1 MESRMTAVRQ
11 RIADWQRERRIARL
25 TRQVKEAQAS
35 GCIWNL
41 VVLTILWPALRDEI
55 NQRSP
60 QQVARM
66 ERRRGL
72 VR

>member
-1 MESRMTAVRQ
+1 MNAIRQ
-11 RIADWQRERRIARL
+11 RITDWQRERRIAQIKASALEVLLRGEPGM
-25 TRQVKEAQAS
+25 TRAMWRE
-35 GCIWNL
+35 L
-41 VVLTILWPALRDEI
+41 VNEI
-55 NQRSP
+55 NNRSP